1 MHSELVPSSL
11 SCFLMC
17 IVARAVNIN
26 SSLGLE
32 VCVLTAFR
40 VEHSRRPCFSI
51 SPEEEV
57 WEEENKDRGFI
68 ELRNYTDCQGN

>member
-11 SCFLMC
+11 LCFLMC

-32 VCVLTAFR
+32 VCVLTAFQ

-51 SPEEEV
+51 SPEEV
-57 WEEENKDRGFI
+57 WEEENKERGFI
-68 ELRNYTDCQGN
+68 EL